1 MGHRVRIPRS
11 MSLVYPAEDTV
22 IVPGTQESVHTYDGY
37 VAQAETV
44 ATGNNRRMD
53 LSENIAPPSLW
64 QDEARIAAKV
74 IPIKFGHTG
83 NWPRAGLQLPPPP
96 PPSSPPPPPA
106 TPPSPPATPPPP
118 PATRLLPPVTSPLPP
133 APLPSPMPPPP
144 PPGGHPLS
152 PPPLSSAPDPLPSAS
167 PTSSIGSSPQNNS
180 GTESSSS
187 TAQSLT
193 SGSTLTDSSAM
204 ITGSASQLAIPSP
217 ASTDASLGNTLSSAS
232 TSSKHTTVIAGVL
245 VPVLIIV
252 FVVAIILHRRARRHT
267 LDIERKPCQLPNA
280 PTSDPPGAT
289 PRKKCSHGGSSPG
302 AFEQNS
308 SSGPATILHNVG
320 VLASSLSRTQ
330 TSRSSEWPETPL
342 PRYVRPLPHLPPPH
356 ESSLFIGTVHQ
367 MDSAQAA
374 EVCVNQNEVRF
385 ITQLIL
391 VGGPGTIVSLKVGI
405 LGTWVG
411 ETCAEDSQELPPSA
425 QTHARKSRRP
435 EDTVE
440 GARSVQG
447 GADNGSSGVG
457 SHGNVTARCFH
468 IPSERHEEHS
478 VGAGRRACLRLS
490 WSNEP
495 LPVIDGFHQIER
507 ESHPIAHS

>member
-1 MGHRVRIPRS
+1 MTSITAQVDRSQDPLVSSHPLFRFVFLINPQCQVAHLCHPQYHDIYINLHFAKIFSRCADVITRGHGKRRPVTFRSSRSALAAFHSFDTSSSFPFLFAPMGRRVRILRS
-11 MSLVYPAEDTV
+11 VSLVYPAEDTV

-44 ATGNNRRMD
+44 ATGGNRRMD
-53 LSENIAPPSLW
+53 LSENIAPPSLR

-83 NWPRAGLQLPPPP
+83 NWPRAGLQLSPPP

-106 TPPSPPATPPPP
+106 TLPPP
-118 PATRLLPPVTSPLPP
+118 PATRPLPPVTSPLPP
-133 APLPSPMPPPP
+133 APPPSPIPPPP

-152 PPPLSSAPDPLPSAS
+152 PPPLSSTSASPDPLPSAS
-167 PTSSIGSSPQNNS
+167 PTSSIGSSPQNTS

-187 TAQSLT
+187 TAQSST

-204 ITGSASQLAIPSP
+204 ITSSASQLAIPSP

-267 LDIERKPCQLPNA
+267 LDIERKPCQLPSA
-280 PTSDPPGAT
+280 PKSDPPGAT

-302 AFEQNS
+302 AFEQSS
-308 SSGPATILHNVG
+308 SSGQATILHNVG

-330 TSRSSEWPETPL
+330 TSTSSEWPETPL

-356 ESSLFIGTVHQ
+356 ESSLFIGCF
-367 MDSAQAA
+367 
-374 EVCVNQNEVRF
+374 EE
-385 ITQLIL
+385 
-391 VGGPGTIVSLKVGI
+391 
-405 LGTWVG
+405 
-411 ETCAEDSQELPPSA
+411 
-425 QTHARKSRRP
+425 KS
-435 EDTVE
+435 
-440 GARSVQG
+440 
-447 GADNGSSGVG
+447 
-457 SHGNVTARCFH
+457 
-468 IPSERHEEHS
+468 
-478 VGAGRRACLRLS
+478 
-490 WSNEP
+490 
-495 LPVIDGFHQIER
+495 
-507 ESHPIAHS
+507 